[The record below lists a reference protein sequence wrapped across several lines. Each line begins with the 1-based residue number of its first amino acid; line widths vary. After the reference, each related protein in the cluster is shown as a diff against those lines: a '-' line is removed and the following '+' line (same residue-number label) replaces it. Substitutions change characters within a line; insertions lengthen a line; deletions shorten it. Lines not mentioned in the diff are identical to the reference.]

1 MYAPRYWPTWFLLGV
16 LRIVALLPLR
26 VSRAIG
32 SALGTV
38 IYVAN
43 AKRRRIARINLRL
56 CFPDLSERTRRRLL
70 RRHFRVAGQG
80 YLDLGFFVWASEAR
94 VAAKV
99 RIEGLEHVRA
109 ATAGAHAVILLAP
122 HCIGMNVGGIAV
134 AKYFPTFSMVKPQ
147 RNRLVDWVLTAA
159 RSRYGS
165 PLVPRRH
172 GLRPVIRELARGVMF
187 YYLPDEDFGP
197 KHSVFVPFFGV
208 PCATLT
214 TLGRLARVADAVV
227 VPCFT
232 RLLPRGAGYE
242 VVLHPPLAHFPSGD
256 PEADAARM
264 NQIIEDGIRR
274 TPEQYMWTFKLFKTR
289 PDGARSPYD

>member
-147 RNRLVDWVLTAA
+147 RNRLVD
-159 RSRYGS
+159 
-165 PLVPRRH
+165 
-172 GLRPVIRELARGVMF
+172 
-187 YYLPDEDFGP
+187 
-197 KHSVFVPFFGV
+197 
-208 PCATLT
+208 
-214 TLGRLARVADAVV
+214 
-227 VPCFT
+227 
-232 RLLPRGAGYE
+232 
-242 VVLHPPLAHFPSGD
+242 
-256 PEADAARM
+256 
-264 NQIIEDGIRR
+264 
-274 TPEQYMWTFKLFKTR
+274 
-289 PDGARSPYD
+289 